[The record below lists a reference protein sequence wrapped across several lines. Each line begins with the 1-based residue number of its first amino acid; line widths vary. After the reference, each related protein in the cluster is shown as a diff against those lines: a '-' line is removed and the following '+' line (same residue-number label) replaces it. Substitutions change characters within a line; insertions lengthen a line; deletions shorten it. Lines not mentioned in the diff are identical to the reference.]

1 MCADYVVLIDDRCC
15 QALLLGDNHA
25 LVCPPLPVSV
35 GTIESH
41 GERTLQLSRLALV
54 AWLTAVG
61 TLSTPP
67 RML

>member
-1 MCADYVVLIDDRCC
+1 M
-15 QALLLGDNHA
+15 LLGDNHA

-41 GERTLQLSRLALV
+41 GERTLQLSGLALV

-61 TLSTPP
+61 ALGEP
-67 RML
+67 RMLG